1 MIKRYSISLRKTV
14 TDAYEIFDSS
24 TSGLTRIRNF
34 SQL

>member
-14 TDAYEIFDSS
+14 TDAYEIVDSVS
-24 TSGLTRIRNF
+24 TSGLRIRNF